1 MTKKNLLSGLKRV
14 HKTIKSASFTT
25 NEFVDASQSFNK
37 FGSSVA
43 EFSEGLEAK
52 KTANAE
58 YNKLSPEEK
67 KKYREAEN
75 NLQKRMDGMNYF

>member
-1 MTKKNLLSGLKRV
+1 MPAETNDKKPTL
-14 HKTIKSASFTT
+14 
-25 NEFVDASQSFNK
+25 
-37 FGSSVA
+37 A
-43 EFSEGLEAK
+43 EEREAAI